1 MTDLLVLDLVEKH
14 LVTDQMVLTIGYDID
29 NLTDPKRRNAY
40 HGEVTIDR
48 YGRRVPK
55 HAHGTINLK
64 MCIRDR
70 DKRFVLI
77 DMNEL

>member
-40 HGEVTIDR
+40 HGGSD
-48 YGRRVPK
+48 
-55 HAHGTINLK
+55 H
-64 MCIRDR
+64 
-70 DKRFVLI
+70 
-77 DMNEL
+77 